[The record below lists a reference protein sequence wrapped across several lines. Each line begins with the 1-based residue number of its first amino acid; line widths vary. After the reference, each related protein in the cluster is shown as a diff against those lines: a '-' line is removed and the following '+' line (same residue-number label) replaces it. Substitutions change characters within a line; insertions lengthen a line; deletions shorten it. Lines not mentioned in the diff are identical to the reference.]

1 MDLVRA
7 TLVGMVLYVRTP
19 GARTTVSVSLDMKE
33 PSVRPIPTSVPATHA
48 ATEARAQTESMDM
61 PARAQVRTRETIVK
75 KRHSLVEEF

>member
-1 MDLVRA
+1 M
-7 TLVGMVLYVRTP
+7 
-19 GARTTVSVSLDMKE
+19 SVSLDMKE

-75 KRHSLVEEF
+75 KRHSVSILISKQIFRAI